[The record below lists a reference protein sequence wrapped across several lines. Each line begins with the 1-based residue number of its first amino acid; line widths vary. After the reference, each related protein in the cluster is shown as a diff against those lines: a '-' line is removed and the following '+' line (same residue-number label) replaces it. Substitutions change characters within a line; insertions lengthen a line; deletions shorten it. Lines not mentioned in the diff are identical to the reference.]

1 MLRISNYQSQTYFR
15 IEKDKQQI
23 EVTFNRSCQHVLT
36 DFKSVVDLI
45 RDNFIIKSEQSKGIY
60 LDRINKLVAAVLFGM
75 LLMLKVTS
83 LLRKGDEVR
92 EDHATKA
99 DMIERCDRVGQDV
112 FGMVIIQWSLNKIS
126 RVARCHHRLHMRRH
140 VFHFHSLDLAEKL
153 PHRHFQIERER
164 EKDRSNLRNPNP

>member
-1 MLRISNYQSQTYFR
+1 M
-15 IEKDKQQI
+15 
-23 EVTFNRSCQHVLT
+23 LT

-112 FGMVIIQWSLNKIS
+112 FGMVIIQ
-126 RVARCHHRLHMRRH
+126 
-140 VFHFHSLDLAEKL
+140 
-153 PHRHFQIERER
+153 
-164 EKDRSNLRNPNP
+164 